1 MFLLGSETGRS
12 YEGHFREIVGEFKRK
27 VWGLFGMVISGVVA
41 KGWAAGFFGNRGFL
55 VRGGRGV
62 LEGGWW
68 DGASRA
74 VVSRFLPPCSRDVC
88 TTGAEGWAKVARR
101 TPRAQRGEKED
112 GRGEVV

>member
-1 MFLLGSETGRS
+1 
-12 YEGHFREIVGEFKRK
+12 
-27 VWGLFGMVISGVVA
+27 MVISGVVA
-41 KGWAAGFFGNRGFL
+41 KGWVAGFFGNRGLL

-74 VVSRFLPPCSRDVC
+74 VVSRFLPPCRDVC
-88 TTGAEGWAKVARR
+88 TTGAEGWAGVAKK
-101 TPRAQRGEKED
+101 TLRAQRGEKGEA